1 MIASD
6 CRRVWPSMTNVG
18 TSFAGLIC
26 EEEGKRGRG
35 KREDER
41 RRVRER

>member
-35 KREDER
+35 KREEGRREDE
-41 RRVRER
+41 ES